1 MNVTSAITILETLL
15 DLEEYSIETPRG
27 AYYTVPSWVDSQKD
41 LTEEKVSV
49 TLADDNRSSLTAVL
63 DNGSVEFT
71 ALYFE
76 PETLVV
82 IDCLRTI
89 LQG

>member
-1 MNVTSAITILETLL
+1 MNIVSAITILEAML
-15 DLEEYSIETPRG
+15 DLDEYCIETSRG
-27 AYYTVPSWVDSQKD
+27 PYYTVPSWVDSQKD
-41 LTEEKVSV
+41 SVNETVSV
-49 TLADDNRSSLTAVL
+49 TLADDSRSSIKAVL
-63 DNGSVEFT
+63 DNGTVEFT
-71 ALYFE
+71 ALYFK